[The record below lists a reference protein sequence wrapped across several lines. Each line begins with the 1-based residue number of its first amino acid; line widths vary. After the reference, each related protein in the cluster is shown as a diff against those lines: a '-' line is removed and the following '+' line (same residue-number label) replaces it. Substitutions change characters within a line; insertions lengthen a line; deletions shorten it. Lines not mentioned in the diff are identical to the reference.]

1 MALAVFDPTK
11 TSERSADVRSVA
23 DVAKEAS
30 EQKEQG
36 HADNDDSKPHRLHAN
51 RDDKK
56 QQRRDRHSRV
66 ESGEGGDE
74 PTDGPG
80 GPDQRRTGINHQL
93 QNASGNAAE
102 EVEKHKTPN
111 SQNALKDV
119 SCEPKA
125 HHVHSQV
132 ENPRMEKLVGDELPK
147 HPLPQAG
154 TAETEE
160 LVGNR
165 LLALRQDFNEDESEN
180 IQANEDLH
188 RRELYVS
195 VAVEHGG
202 KLIAGRT
209 NVDKAGT
216 RAADQDFPRWNWN
229 RPPFAPW
236 ELAAG
241 FKRCSV

>member
-1 MALAVFDPTK
+1 
-11 TSERSADVRSVA
+11 
-23 DVAKEAS
+23 
-30 EQKEQG
+30 
-36 HADNDDSKPHRLHAN
+36 
-51 RDDKK
+51 
-56 QQRRDRHSRV
+56 
-66 ESGEGGDE
+66 
-74 PTDGPG
+74 
-80 GPDQRRTGINHQL
+80 
-93 QNASGNAAE
+93 
-102 EVEKHKTPN
+102 
-111 SQNALKDV
+111 
-119 SCEPKA
+119 
-125 HHVHSQV
+125 
-132 ENPRMEKLVGDELPK
+132 MEKLVGDELPK
-147 HPLPQAG
+147 HPLPQSG

>member
-1 MALAVFDPTK
+1 
-11 TSERSADVRSVA
+11 
-23 DVAKEAS
+23 
-30 EQKEQG
+30 
-36 HADNDDSKPHRLHAN
+36 
-51 RDDKK
+51 
-56 QQRRDRHSRV
+56 
-66 ESGEGGDE
+66 
-74 PTDGPG
+74 
-80 GPDQRRTGINHQL
+80 
-93 QNASGNAAE
+93 
-102 EVEKHKTPN
+102 
-111 SQNALKDV
+111 
-119 SCEPKA
+119 
-125 HHVHSQV
+125 
-132 ENPRMEKLVGDELPK
+132 MEKLVGDELPK
-147 HPLPQAG
+147 HPLPQSG

-188 RRELYVS
+188 RGELYVS

-216 RAADQDFPRWNWN
+216 RAAGQDFPRRNWN
-229 RPPFAPW
+229 LPPFAPW

>member
-1 MALAVFDPTK
+1 
-11 TSERSADVRSVA
+11 
-23 DVAKEAS
+23 
-30 EQKEQG
+30 
-36 HADNDDSKPHRLHAN
+36 
-51 RDDKK
+51 
-56 QQRRDRHSRV
+56 
-66 ESGEGGDE
+66 
-74 PTDGPG
+74 
-80 GPDQRRTGINHQL
+80 
-93 QNASGNAAE
+93 
-102 EVEKHKTPN
+102 
-111 SQNALKDV
+111 
-119 SCEPKA
+119 
-125 HHVHSQV
+125 
-132 ENPRMEKLVGDELPK
+132 MEKLVGDELPK

-216 RAADQDFPRWNWN
+216 RAADQDFPNGNWN
-229 RPPFAPW
+229 RAALVPEEWAP
-236 ELAAG
+236 G
-241 FKRCSV
+241 FNRCSV